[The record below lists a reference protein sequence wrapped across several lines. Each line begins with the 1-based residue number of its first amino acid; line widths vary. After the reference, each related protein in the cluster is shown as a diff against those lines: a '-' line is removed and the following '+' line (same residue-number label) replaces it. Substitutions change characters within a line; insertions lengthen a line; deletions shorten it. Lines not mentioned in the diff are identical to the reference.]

1 MEKVSNHAPSNSQ
14 DDELRR
20 LESELGRVNA
30 LNDFLKQKLTKEQD
44 WSAYTFGGSKAKPT
58 LLKGGAEKV
67 AKLIGVNQI
76 SFEVNIQTDANIPF
90 AVSIVC
96 NLQSPNAVCQGVG
109 YASAGEGKWQKQGV
123 NAYNTVLKIAKK
135 RAFVD
140 AVLTMSG
147 LSGYFTQDL
156 EDMDGATKS
165 KSNDKPSQNAKSTS
179 KSEKMKNDKDEK
191 IQVVDE
197 DTGEIVEENGE
208 TSWEQFVE
216 DSELYCNNCGE
227 QVSEKVRDYSKQK
240 YNEVLCYKCQQGM
253 KGSK

>member
-14 DDELRR
+14 DDEIKR

-96 NLQSPNAVCQGVG
+96 NLQSSNAVCQGVG
-109 YASAGEGKWQKQGV
+109 YASAGESKWQKQGV

-165 KSNDKPSQNAKSTS
+165 KSNDKPSQNAKTAT
-179 KSEKMKNDKDEK
+179 KTQKTNNYKVSEKADAEFDKQFDEAV
-191 IQVVDE
+191 QVIDE
-197 DTGEIVEENGE
+197 NTGEIVE
-208 TSWEQFVE
+208 
-216 DSELYCNNCGE
+216 
-227 QVSEKVRDYSKQK
+227 
-240 YNEVLCYKCQQGM
+240 
-253 KGSK
+253 